1 MTFLTDLAHVVR
13 HLWRS
18 PSFVITATL
27 TLALGVGANTA
38 IFSVINGFMR
48 PLPVPHPEQI
58 VVLAT
63 TMAGDETG
71 LRFRFSFPAVQDY
84 RARAQVFSD
93 VFAFDVRIA
102 GLGVDGKTTPFVH
115 QAVTGNYFEAL
126 GLTPAAGRLFA
137 AGEGE
142 RRDADLF
149 VVLGYTY
156 WQKRFGGRDSAI
168 GTFVKVDGSP
178 AQIIGV
184 APKGFKG
191 LSEGAE
197 MDGYVPLSL
206 ARRFDPRNEDLF
218 TDRTVRRFTMV
229 ARMKPDVSVE
239 EAQAAVTTL
248 AARLVAEYPVEE
260 KGTGARVIPEPH
272 ARPLPWPVLSNLLP
286 LVRYFLLVLSLVVLL
301 IACLNV
307 ANILLV
313 RVTVRERE
321 MAVRASLGAGR
332 AGLMRLLLIESL
344 VLAVLGTALGLVIGR
359 AISVMFVDSVTI
371 GMDIPFRLDAHFDW
385 RVFTYSAVAAIVTGL
400 VVGALP
406 ARRASRTSIT
416 HLLHDGGRS
425 GSTSRARM
433 RVRNALVVAQVAGS
447 LVLLIIAGL
456 FVRNLARAQQVDL
469 GFDSNQVVTARL
481 DTLNIGLSEE
491 RSAAFYDELHRRLR
505 AIPGVESASLS
516 FNVPLGWIIGSYIAS
531 AEDQPDTGDAPKPAI
546 GCNSVSPEYF
556 AALKIPIVHGRGFTS
571 ADSFGSTRVAIV
583 NQVLSDRW
591 WPGQDP
597 IGKRISVPAT
607 RGDPWEVVGV
617 AATTKYMAVFEGPLP
632 FFYVPQAQNPSRLR
646 SILVRSSMPADEMK
660 LRIEREVIALEP
672 ELPVADLQSLDDLIA
687 GNIGFVLFR
696 VGAWQATVM
705 GLLGL
710 ALAVIGVYGVVSYQT
725 SQREKEI
732 GIRMALGAVPADVKR
747 LVLGQGAGLVL
758 AGAAIG
764 LVLSLAVTL
773 ALGRMLVMISA
784 TDPLTFGVI
793 TALLCASALLA
804 CYLPARRA
812 TRVQPVEALRH
823 E

>member
-1 MTFLTDLAHVVR
+1 L
-13 HLWRS
+13 
-18 PSFVITATL
+18 P
-27 TLALGVGANTA
+27 NT
-38 IFSVINGFMR
+38 R
-48 PLPVPHPEQI
+48 W
-58 VVLAT
+58 
-63 TMAGDETG
+63 
-71 LRFRFSFPAVQDY
+71 
-84 RARAQVFSD
+84 
-93 VFAFDVRIA
+93 
-102 GLGVDGKTTPFVH
+102 K
-115 QAVTGNYFEAL
+115 
-126 GLTPAAGRLFA
+126 
-137 AGEGE
+137 
-142 RRDADLF
+142 
-149 VVLGYTY
+149 
-156 WQKRFGGRDSAI
+156 K
-168 GTFVKVDGSP
+168 
-178 AQIIGV
+178 
-184 APKGFKG
+184 
-191 LSEGAE
+191 
-197 MDGYVPLSL
+197 
-206 ARRFDPRNEDLF
+206 
-218 TDRTVRRFTMV
+218 
-229 ARMKPDVSVE
+229 
-239 EAQAAVTTL
+239 
-248 AARLVAEYPVEE
+248 

-332 AGLMRLLLIESL
+332 AGLIRLLLIESL
-344 VLAVLGTALGLVIGR
+344 VLAVLGTALGLGLGR
-359 AISVMFVDSVTI
+359 AISLMFVNSVTI
-371 GMDIPFRLDAHFDW
+371 GLAIPFRLDAHFDW
-385 RVFTYSAVAAIVTGL
+385 RVFTYSAIAAVVTGL

-425 GSTSRARM
+425 GSASRARM
-433 RVRNALVVAQVAGS
+433 RVRNGLVVAQVAGS

-456 FVRNLARAQQVDL
+456 FVRNLTRAQQVDL
-469 GFDSNQVVTARL
+469 GFDSHHVVTARL
-481 DTLNIGLSEE
+481 DTLNIGLSDD
-491 RSAAFYDELHRRLR
+491 RSIAFYDELHRRLQ
-505 AIPGVESASLS
+505 AMPGVESASLS

-531 AEDQPDTGDAPKPAI
+531 AEDQPDTGDAPKPAV

-556 AALKIPIVHGRGFTS
+556 AALKIPIVHGRNFTS
-571 ADSFGSTRVAIV
+571 ADAPGTKRVAIV
-583 NQVLSDRW
+583 NQTLADRW

-607 RGDPWEVVGV
+607 HGDPWEVVGV
-617 AATTKYMAVFEGPLP
+617 VQTSKYLAVFEKPLP
-632 FFYVPQAQNPSRLR
+632 YFFVPQAQNPSRLR

-660 LRIEREVIALEP
+660 LRIEREVLALEP
-672 ELPVADLQSLDDLIA
+672 ELPVADLQPLDNLIA

-764 LVLSLAVTL
+764 LVISLAVTL
-773 ALGRMLVMISA
+773 TLGRMLVMIST

-793 TALLCASALLA
+793 TVLLCASALVA

>member
-1 MTFLTDLAHVVR
+1 MIFVADIAVVLR

-93 VFAFDVRIA
+93 VFAYDVRIA
-102 GLGVDGKTTPFVH
+102 RLGVDGKTTPFIH
-115 QAVTGNYFEAL
+115 QSVTGNYFQAL

-149 VVLGYTY
+149 VVLGYNY
-156 WQKRFGGRDSAI
+156 WLKRFGGRESAI
-168 GTFVKVDGSP
+168 GTFVKIDGSP

-191 LSEGAE
+191 MSEGAE

-206 ARRFDPRNEDLF
+206 TRRFDPRNENLF
-218 TDRTVRRFTMV
+218 FDRTVRRFIV
-229 ARMKPDVSVE
+229 AARMKPGVSVE

-248 AARLVAEYPVEE
+248 AAQLVTEYPVEE

-272 ARPLPWPVLSNLLP
+272 ARPLPWPALSNLLP

-344 VLAVLGTALGLVIGR
+344 VLAVLGTALGLLIGR
-359 AISVMFVDSVTI
+359 AISVMFVNSVTI

-385 RVFTYSAVAAIVTGL
+385 RVFTYSAVAAIATGL
-400 VVGALP
+400 VVGVLP

-456 FVRNLARAQQVDL
+456 FVRNLTRAQQVDL
-469 GFDSNQVVTARL
+469 GFDSKQVVTARL
-481 DTLNIGLSEE
+481 DTLNIGLTED
-491 RSAAFYDELHRRLR
+491 RSAAFYDELHRRLK

-531 AEDQPDTGDAPKPAI
+531 AEDQREAGDTPQPAI

-556 AALKIPIVHGRGFTS
+556 ATLKIPIVHGRGITG
-571 ADSFGSTRVAIV
+571 ADTLGNKRVAVV
-583 NQVLSDRW
+583 NQVLADRW

-597 IGKRISVPAT
+597 IGKRINVPAT
-607 RGDPWEVVGV
+607 HGDPWEVVGV
-617 AATTKYMAVFEGPLP
+617 VQTSKYLAVFEGPLP
-632 FFYVPQAQNPSRLR
+632 YFFVPQAQNPSRLR

-660 LRIEREVIALEP
+660 LRIEREVLALEP
-672 ELPVADLQSLDDLIA
+672 ELPVADLQSLNNLIA

-758 AGAAIG
+758 AGAAVG
-764 LVLSLAVTL
+764 LVISLAVTL
-773 ALGRMLVMISA
+773 ALGRMLVMIST
-784 TDPLTFGVI
+784 TDPLTFVVI
-793 TALLCASALLA
+793 TVLLCASALLA

>member
-1 MTFLTDLAHVVR
+1 MNFLQEIWIVIR

-18 PSFVITATL
+18 PSFVITAAL

-38 IFSVINGFMR
+38 IFSIINGFMR
-48 PLPVPHPEQI
+48 PLPVPNPEQI

-71 LRFRFSFPAVQDY
+71 LRYRFSYPALEDY
-84 RARAQVFSD
+84 RERATVFSD

-102 GLGVDGKTTPFVH
+102 GLGVDGKTRPFLH
-115 QAVTGNYFEAL
+115 HMVTGNYFQAL
-126 GLTPAAGRLFA
+126 GLQPAAGRLFV

-142 RRDADLF
+142 RHDADLY
-149 VVLGYTY
+149 VVLSYDY
-156 WQKRFGGRDSAI
+156 WQKRFGGRESAI
-168 GTFVKVDGSP
+168 GTTVKIDGSP
-178 AQIIGV
+178 AQVIGV
-184 APKGFKG
+184 APQGFKG

-206 ARRFDPRNEDLF
+206 ARRFEARSEDPF
-218 TDRTVRRFTMV
+218 TDRKIRRLTMV
-229 ARMKPDVSVE
+229 ARMKPDVTLD
-239 EAQAAVTTL
+239 EAQAAVTAL
-248 AARLVAEYPVEE
+248 ASQLVTEHPVAE
-260 KGTGARVIPEPH
+260 KGTSARVIPEPL
-272 ARPLPWPVLSNLLP
+272 ARPLPWPILSNLMP
-286 LVRYFLLVLSLVVLL
+286 LVRFFLLVLSTVVLL

-332 AGLMRLLLIESL
+332 RGLMRLLLIESTI
-344 VLAVLGTALGLVIGR
+344 LAVLGTVLGLAIGKVM
-359 AISVMFVDSVTI
+359 SVMFIDSVNL
-371 GMDIPFRLDAHFDW
+371 GMDIAFKLDASFDW
-385 RVFTYSAVAAIVTGL
+385 RVFAYSAAAALITGFT
-400 VVGALP
+400 VGVLP
-406 ARRASRTSIT
+406 ARRASRTTIT

-456 FVRNLARAQQVDL
+456 FVRNLTRAQQVEL
-469 GFDSNQVVTARL
+469 GFDSSRIVSARL
-481 DTLNIGLSEE
+481 DTLNVGLSED
-491 RSAAFYDELHRRLR
+491 RSLAFYDELHHRLK

-516 FNVPLGWIIGSYIAS
+516 FSVPLGWIFGGYVAS
-531 AEDQPDTGDAPKPAI
+531 PEDRREASDAPLPAI

-556 AALKIPIVHGRGFTS
+556 TALKIPIVHGRGFTS
-571 ADSFGSTRVAIV
+571 ADAAGAKRVAIV
-583 NQVLSDRW
+583 NQVMAELW

-597 IGKRISVPAT
+597 IGKRIIVELIPGEA
-607 RGDPWEVVGV
+607 WEVVGV
-617 AATTKYMAVFEGPLP
+617 ARNSKYMAVFEPP
-632 FFYVPQAQNPSRLR
+632 VPYFYLPQAQNPSRLR
-646 SILVRSSMPADEMK
+646 SIIVRSSLPADEMK
-660 LRIEREVIALEP
+660 LRLEREVAALEP
-672 ELPVADLQSLDDLIA
+672 ELPVADLRELDELIG
-687 GNIGFVLFR
+687 GNLGFVLFR
-696 VGAWQATVM
+696 VGAWQATAM

-725 SQREKEI
+725 QQREKEI
-732 GIRMALGAVPADVKR
+732 GIRMALGAVPMDVKK

-758 AGAAIG
+758 MGAGIG
-764 LVLSLAVTL
+764 LVITL
-773 ALGRMLVMISA
+773 GATMALGRMLVMVST
-784 TDPLTFGVI
+784 TDPVTFIVI
-793 TALLCASALLA
+793 TVLLCVSALLA